1 MKVPMKFPTTL
12 VVLALL
18 AGCSSNPPGAHLNQA
33 YRAYDQGN
41 CEAVIQQLSQ
51 AERAARSRPHLQ
63 PEISLLRGLCL
74 ERQGFYLDAAQT
86 YRFLQHRYPA
96 SEYSYRAA
104 ARLETLRQLGHY
116 QPDAAATSIGR

>member
-1 MKVPMKFPTTL
+1 MKPLLTL
-12 VVLALL
+12 IGLALL
-18 AGCSSNPPGAHLNQA
+18 AGCASNPPGAYLNQA

-41 CEAVIQQLSQ
+41 CEAVIQQLSR

-86 YRFLQHRYPA
+86 YRFLQYRYPA
-96 SEYSYRAA
+96 SEYTYRAG

-116 QPDAAATSIGR
+116 DPERVVPPIAR